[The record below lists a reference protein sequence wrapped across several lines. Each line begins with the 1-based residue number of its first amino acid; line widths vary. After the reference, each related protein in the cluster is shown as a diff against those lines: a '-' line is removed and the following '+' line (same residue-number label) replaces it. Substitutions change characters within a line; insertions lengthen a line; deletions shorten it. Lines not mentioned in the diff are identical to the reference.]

1 MEDSVFAMATDTGPE
16 TVLSNITHYF
26 CFNSFSGFKRGPLKT
41 CLLTYV
47 CVDRFRHVLSYKK
60 SQFII

>member
-26 CFNSFSGFKRGPLKT
+26 CFSSFSGFEKGSSIKDVLVNI
-41 CLLTYV
+41 CL
-47 CVDRFRHVLSYKK
+47 C
-60 SQFII
+60 